1 MNVRLQ
7 FTDQGFANMF
17 IWGCVFFLEILSV
30 VHYGTLDTC
39 DGLLK
44 LLTQLLL
51 WFEAGIVAG
60 IQIRNW

>member
-1 MNVRLQ
+1 MTRGLQ
-7 FTDQGFANMF
+7 TCLFGVV
-17 IWGCVFFLEILSV
+17 CVFLEILSV